1 MTEQNGDT
9 IKRIC
14 DRFNAMKAARSVFEN
29 HWEEVAEVTSP
40 IDRKFTSFHSPG
52 EKKRT
57 GQYDSVTELSLKR
70 ATSFYDSVTTPR
82 NKRWHGIRG
91 GRYDLQNNQEVRE
104 YYDVVENV
112 LFQHRYGPRANF
124 PSQRNKQVHSL
135 FGFGNGAIFVDM
147 VDRRIRYRFIHLSN
161 LYFDENAWG
170 MIDVVYRKTKMNRR
184 QLEQRFGEDS
194 IPESVK
200 KKSGSSGQAEE
211 KYEVIHATEPNPNY
225 DPESVNPEERK
236 YITHYVL
243 NESDKVLLEVG
254 GYDNFPYAI
263 SRDGNSE
270 EEVYG
275 RGIAMTILPN
285 TKMVNQMK
293 KTHIEAGHMAIRPTL
308 LMKDDGSVSSVDLR
322 PGKIIRGGLDAS
334 GNRTLDP
341 LNHGARYDI
350 SSDMLASEHNMIR
363 EAFMLDLF
371 ISNLEREATAT
382 EVLTRSQEQARLL
395 APMSGQEETESLAIM
410 IEREVGLH
418 YMAGN
423 LPPMPQILQEA
434 MGEFEIEYTSPIAN
448 SQKADEALGATQ
460 TVQQVYAAAQFD
472 PNALDMI
479 DFDEYIRLQGEAN
492 GTPAKIIRGEDD
504 VAAIREQRAQQQ
516 QQQMMMENAKNL
528 SGAALDVARAE
539 KTAQEI

>member
-1 MTEQNGDT
+1 MIEQNQDT

-14 DRFNAMKAARSVFEN
+14 DRYNSMKSARSVFEN
-29 HWEEVAEVTSP
+29 HWEEVAQVVSP
-40 IDRKFTSFHSPG
+40 NDQKFTSFFQPG

-82 NKRWHGIRG
+82 NKRWHGISAG
-91 GRYDLQNNQEVRE
+91 TFDLKNNQEVRE
-104 YYDVVENV
+104 YYDIVEDV
-112 LFQHRYGPRANF
+112 LFKHRYGPRSNF
-124 PSQRNKQVHSL
+124 PSQRHKQVYSL
-135 FGFGNGAIFVDM
+135 FGFGTGAMFVDM
-147 VDRRIRYRFIHLSN
+147 VGRKIRYRFIHLSN

-170 MIDVVYRKTKMNRR
+170 MIDTCYRKTMLTHR
-184 QLEQRFGEDS
+184 QMVQQFGEENIPDS
-194 IPESVK
+194 IK
-200 KKSGSSGQAEE
+200 RKASGNGQADH

-225 DPESVNPEERK
+225 DPESLDPTDRQFIMH
-236 YITHYVL
+236 YIL
-243 NESDKVLLEVG
+243 NEQDKAILQIG

-275 RGIAMTILPN
+275 RGVAMTILPN

-293 KTHIEAGHMAIRPTL
+293 KTHIEAGHMSIRPTL
-308 LMKDDGSVSSVDLR
+308 LMKDDGAISSVDLR
-322 PGKIIRGGLDAS
+322 PGKIVRGGIDAA
-334 GNRTLDP
+334 GNRALEP

-350 SSDMLASEHNMIR
+350 SSDMLASEHQMIR

-371 ISNLEREATAT
+371 ISSLEREATAT

-395 APMSGQEETESLAIM
+395 APMSGQEETESLAVM
-410 IEREVGLH
+410 IEREVSLH
-418 YMAGN
+418 YLAGN
-423 LPPMPQILQEA
+423 LPPMPKMLQEA